1 MDKIYVFSTC
11 VGVIAA
17 AAIIIMARRRQ
28 HSLLASALAGGAAGA
43 IAWYVTLFATVV
55 IMLPVNAHG

>member
-1 MDKIYVFSTC
+1 MDMIYVFPTC

-17 AAIIIMARRRQ
+17 AAIIIVARRGQ

-55 IMLPVNAHG
+55 IMLPLNAHG